1 MKKTIYLFLFFPFTF
16 FCQTQNSTID
26 DVVELFTE
34 ANPPIQN
41 NLLEGWNMFG
51 YPCLNSINVSD
62 AFYNHSDNIQILKD
76 NNGAAYLPQ
85 WNFNGV
91 GDLQPGQGYQICL
104 LQPIY
109 DFSFCDGII
118 IPNIQEFENVLQID
132 TLSSENSFYL
142 GNLDFEDY
150 DISMEEI
157 QYDPYTPS
165 FMVVNKFL
173 NIQILGPNNLLE
185 ATFLELYIHKNGKHL
200 SQPHE
205 TGYYQ
210 IMNGENI
217 RVKGFYYDYT
227 YALDNASVNMRIPL
241 NDVEE
246 FNPGDLIEFTFLT
259 TAGIFTIEEVFDA
272 EFASNFNQIQP
283 AGCNQFQAC
292 PYPNYLEYD
301 SLATYFLEDC
311 CINFRVLG
319 CTNANAINYD
329 SLATLSDE
337 SCEFIEGCTYT
348 SANNYDSLAVINDE
362 SCEFIEGCTYTS
374 ANNYDS
380 LAVINDGSC
389 DFTNTDEVLGCG
401 IPFFI
406 NYDTLVTTS
415 VIDSCIVEYC
425 SDSLASNTISP
436 LTSILLQDTIGVP
449 MYFENN
455 SLCKYSGCIDEIAE
469 NYSEIANVDDG
480 SCTYIYGCQNS
491 TASNY
496 NPTATRP
503 SPCEIHGC
511 TLDVFPNYNPA
522 ATIGNGTCDMNSNDI
537 YGCLDSLSLNYNEL
551 ATTSNGTCFY
561 GPIPQVGEQVHG
573 GIVFYVDETGQHG
586 LVTAMEDLVGYYEW
600 GCNGTSILGADGQS
614 IGTGYQNTLDIVE
627 GCLESNTAAFNALNS
642 TVGGYTDWY
651 LPSFDELYEMY
662 NTIGNGGPEGN
673 IGGFSNTYYWSSS
686 EYDKYTAWDVNFN
699 NGSTYSYYYKYNTFR
714 VRVIRAF

>member
-1 MKKTIYLFLFFPFTF
+1 MKKLLQIILFVPFTF
-16 FCQTQNSTID
+16 FCQGQNSNID
-26 DVVELFTE
+26 EVVQLFIG

-51 YPCLNSINVSD
+51 FPCLNSINVSD
-62 AFYNHSDNIQILKD
+62 AFYNHSNNIQILKD

-91 GDLQPGQGYQICL
+91 GDLKPGKGYQICL

-118 IPNIQEFENVLQID
+118 IPNIQELENVLQID

-150 DISMEEI
+150 DISMEET

-205 TGYYQ
+205 TGFYQ
-210 IMNGENI
+210 IVNGQNI
-217 RVKGFYYDYT
+217 KVKGFYYDFT

-283 AGCNQFQAC
+283 TGCNQFQAC

-348 SANNYDSLAVINDE
+348 SANNYDSLAVIND
-362 SCEFIEGCTYTS
+362 
-374 ANNYDS
+374 
-380 LAVINDGSC
+380 GSC

-401 IPFFI
+401 NPSLI
-406 NYDTLVTTS
+406 NYDTLVTIS
-415 VIDSCIVEYC
+415 VIDSCIFEYC
-425 SDSLASNTISP
+425 SDSLAYNTIPAS
-436 LTSILLQDTIGVP
+436 LLQDTIGVP
-449 MYFENN
+449 MFFENN
-455 SLCKYSGCIDEIAE
+455 SLCEYSGCMDEVAE
-469 NYSEIANVDDG
+469 NYSEIANFDNG

-496 NPTATRP
+496 NPTATRS

-522 ATIGNGTCDMNSNDI
+522 ATIGDGSCDMNSLDVF
-537 YGCLDSLSLNYNEL
+537 GCTDESTITYEIE
-551 ATTSNGTCFY
+551 ATIDNGTCFY
-561 GPIPQVGEQVHG
+561 GPIPQVGDQVHG

-586 LVTAMEDLVGYYEW
+586 LVTAMEDLVGTYIW
-600 GCNGTSILGADGQS
+600 GCQGTSISGADGQG

-627 GCLESNTAAFNALNS
+627 GCSETNTAAFNALNS
-642 TVGGYTDWY
+642 TVSGYTDWY
-651 LPSFDELYEMY
+651 LPSKDELIEIY
-662 NTIGNGGPEGN
+662 NTIGNGSPEGN
-673 IGGFSNTYYWSSS
+673 IGGFSSFINYWSSS
-686 EYDKYTAWDVNFN
+686 EDVNFKAWYFN
-699 NGSTYSYYYKYNTFR
+699 FSNGNADYYYSKNSTYK
-714 VRVIRAF
+714 VRVIRSF